1 MTTVP
6 VHGLTA
12 EVVVERGTFRLDA
25 TLDAPA
31 GGVVAVLGPNGSGKS
46 TLLAALAGL
55 LPLGAGRIELDGA
68 VLDDGGDTFVAPR
81 RRRIGLMFQDYLLFP
96 HLSVVDNVAFGPR
109 SQGRSRADART
120 TATEALRQ
128 LRIEDLANRRPAS
141 LSGGQAQR
149 VALARALA
157 AEPGL
162 LLMDEPLAA
171 LDVGT
176 RREVRTE
183 LRRQLATSGVPTVL
197 VTHDPVDAMV
207 LADQLVVVE
216 SGRVVQRGTPSE
228 VARRPASEYVGA
240 LVGLTLL
247 RGDATDGTV
256 ALASGGQLQIAERSL
271 SGAVLVAVRPESV
284 GVHREHPEGSARNVW
299 RGKIVDV
306 TDLHGRIRLDV
317 VGPPDIAVDVTAA
330 AVAELALTHG
340 ADVWLSLKAT
350 EPDVYADPSGS

>member
-1 MTTVP
+1 MRKVP
-6 VHGLTA
+6 GRGLIA
-12 EVVVERGTFRLDA
+12 EVVVERGSFRLDVA
-25 TLDAPA
+25 FGAPT
-31 GGVVAVLGPNGSGKS
+31 GGVVAILGPNGSGKS
-46 TLLAALAGL
+46 TLLAVLAGL
-55 LPLGAGRIELDGA
+55 LPLGAGRIVLDGD
-68 VLDDGGDTFVAPR
+68 VLDDGEDTFVAPQ

-109 SQGRSRADART
+109 SQGRPRADARAA
-120 TATEALRQ
+120 ATDVLRQ
-128 LRIEDLANRRPAS
+128 LRIEDLASRRPAS

-183 LRRQLATSGVPTVL
+183 LRRQLAASGVPTVL

-207 LADQLVVVE
+207 LADQLVVIE
-216 SGRVVQRGTPSE
+216 AGRVVQRGTPGE

-247 RGDATDGTV
+247 RGEAMDGTV
-256 ALASGGQLQIAERSL
+256 QLFGGGQLQIADRSL
-271 SGAVLVAVRPESV
+271 RGVVLVAVRPESI
-284 GVHREHPEGSARNVW
+284 GVHQEHPQGSARNVW
-299 RGKIVDV
+299 RGTIADV

-317 VGPPDIAVDVTAA
+317 VGPPDVAVDVTAA
-330 AVAELALTHG
+330 AVAELELASG
-340 ADVWLSLKAT
+340 VDVWLSLKAT
-350 EPDVYADPSGS
+350 EPDVYTDPTGS